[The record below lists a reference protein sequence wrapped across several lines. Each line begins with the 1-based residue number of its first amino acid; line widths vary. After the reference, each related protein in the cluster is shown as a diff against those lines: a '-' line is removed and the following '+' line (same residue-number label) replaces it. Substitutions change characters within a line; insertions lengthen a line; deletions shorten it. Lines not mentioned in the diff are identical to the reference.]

1 MIHARNIA
9 FTLICPSCDRPMYA
23 SDYQRGKDFVIW
35 RCQSMRCDLTGRPF
49 RQTLPQVQLDELE
62 PEKDHGGT

>member
-23 SDYQRGKDFVIW
+23 SDWQRGKDYAIW
-35 RCQSMRCDLTGRPF
+35 RCQSVKCDLQGRTF
-49 RQTLPQVQLDELE
+49 KQMLPLVELDEV
-62 PEKDHGGT
+62 KDERT